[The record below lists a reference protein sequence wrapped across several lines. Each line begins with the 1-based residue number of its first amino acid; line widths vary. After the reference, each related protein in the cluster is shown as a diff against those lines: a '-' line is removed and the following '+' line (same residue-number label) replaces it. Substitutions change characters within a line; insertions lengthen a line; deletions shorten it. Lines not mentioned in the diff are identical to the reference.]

1 MLPQSIK
8 SELFNIR
15 HQVSEMALDYICT
28 KIEQFGFVI
37 DEQENL
43 DLIIRITFKRGEDYG
58 ELRIDRLAREFEIC
72 AVVDGETIIPAT
84 GSWELVINYLLAA
97 VQSAADSQI

>member
-1 MLPQSIK
+1 MLPQSID
-8 SELFNIR
+8 SELFDIR
-15 HQVSEMALDYICT
+15 HQVGEMALDYICT

-43 DLIIRITFKRGEDYG
+43 DLIVRIVFKSGEDYG

-72 AVVDGETIIPAT
+72 AVIDGETIIPAV
-84 GSWELVINYLLAA
+84 GSWELVMNYLLVAA
-97 VQSAADSQI
+97 RSAADSQI